1 MAGALRTTACW
12 CCSLP
17 PVHDPHFAGVGGA
30 IVDDVAA
37 YVLEFFT
44 PFPVFG
50 NFPCRADQ
58 AFHVSDFYIGAQS
71 RLIVS
76 TALDEHDS
84 GLIAVCVVRVGAF
97 VPRAPFTECAE
108 ADEAV
113 AINDQFLQFVE
124 IWCVLASAD
133 WSLVGRCGVSNVF
146 GGFGLHAWADGE
158 GLFSDSD
165 GVGDFQSVEAALEPG
180 FAIHGALLDPAVAAD
195 RFQSV
200 VVRSFRDRFVEAAP
214 AFTLDKAIRGPP
226 VIGVF
231 GVVSGALQNGPEKDV
246 GRINAL
252 CAYLWAFVGGRSR
265 HARAAGMLFN
275 HRQ

>member
-1 MAGALRTTACW
+1 MAGTLRTTACW
-12 CCSLP
+12 RYSLP

-30 IVDDVAA
+30 IIDDVAA

-50 NFPCRADQ
+50 NFPGRADQ
-58 AFHVSDFYIGAQS
+58 AFHVSDFHIGAQS

-84 GLIAVCVVRVGAF
+84 GLIEVCVVRVGAF
-97 VPRAPFTECAE
+97 VPWAPFTECAE

-124 IWCVLASAD
+124 VRGVVASAD
-133 WSLVGRCGVSNVF
+133 RSLVGCCGVSDVF
-146 GGFGLHAWADGE
+146 GGFGLHAGADRE
-158 GLFSDSD
+158 GLFPDSD

-180 FAIHGALLDPAVAAD
+180 FAIDGAVLDPGVAAGS
-195 RFQSV
+195 FQNV
-200 VVRSFRDRFVEAAP
+200 VVRSFLDRFVEAAP
-214 AFTLDKAIRGPP
+214 AFALDKAICGFP
-226 VIGVF
+226 VIGVI
-231 GVVSGALQNGPEKDV
+231 GVVPGALQNGCEENV

-252 CAYLWAFVGGRSR
+252 CAHLRALVGG
-265 HARAAGMLFN
+265 
-275 HRQ
+275 

>member
-1 MAGALRTTACW
+1 MTACW
-12 CCSLP
+12 CCLLP

-37 YVLEFFT
+37 YVLEFFP

-58 AFHVSDFYIGAQS
+58 AFHVRDFHIGAQS

-97 VPRAPFTECAE
+97 VPRAPFAECAE

-124 IWCVLASAD
+124 VRGVAAPAD
-133 WSLVGRCGVSNVF
+133 WSLVGCCGVSDVF
-146 GGFGLHAWADGE
+146 GGFSLHAWADGE
-158 GLFSDSD
+158 GLFPDSD
-165 GVGDFQSVEAALEPG
+165 GVGDFQPVEAALEPG
-180 FAIHGALLDPAVAAD
+180 LAIHGALLDPAVAAD
-195 RFQSV
+195 RFQRV

-214 AFTLDKAIRGPP
+214 AFALNIAVSRTP

-231 GVVSGALQNGPEKDV
+231 GVVPGALQSGPEENV
-246 GRINAL
+246 GRINVL
-252 CAYLWAFVGGRSR
+252 CAHLRALVGG
-265 HARAAGMLFN
+265 
-275 HRQ
+275 